1 MAALASS
8 ETHKKTSI
16 TWKTQDISLHN
27 FLNDF
32 NCGRY
37 VLNTEW
43 QRGDVHNIKWKQEV
57 IQSLIE
63 FNLVPTVYFQ
73 PSEKRSAIQESI
85 DGRQRCEAILQYLN
99 NKYEVACELWGNKSL
114 LYQDLPED
122 IQDDISMLTIP
133 ISISSRTLTKNEI
146 AKLFSRL
153 QQTKKTTMGEHLN
166 SKVFALSRE
175 FIKDILNIHEDTIS
189 GFITKDRY
197 NHIEFVLRC
206 MYLFVNFNESVVRQK
221 KIIMDTTPKRL
232 NEFYETL
239 ELNDNEKESF
249 VFLFKKLIQILLAI
263 STTTNY
269 RVSTKGTYLSIF
281 RLLLEYQTHE
291 YTTVFFIQQLK
302 KCLGSDEMLS
312 NKVGGEHNS
321 CEKTYQKL
329 KYVFDKIYES

>member
-1 MAALASS
+1 MAAPASS
-8 ETHKKTSI
+8 NTQTNTSI
-16 TWKTQDISLHN
+16 SWKTQDISLHN
-27 FLNDF
+27 FLNDY

-99 NKYEVACELWGNKSL
+99 NKYEVECELWGNKPL
-114 LYQDLPED
+114 LYKDLPED

-166 SKVFALSRE
+166 SKVFALSRG

-189 GFITKDRY
+189 GFINKDRH
-197 NHIEFVLRC
+197 NHIELILRC
-206 MYLFVNFNESVVRQK
+206 MYLFVKFNESVGSQK
-221 KIIMDTTPKRL
+221 KIIMDTTPKKL
-232 NEFYETL
+232 NSFYETL
-239 ELNDNEKESF
+239 DLNNDEKESF
-249 VFLFKKLIQILLAI
+249 VFIFKRLIQVLLAI

-269 RVSTKGTYLSIF
+269 RVSTKGIYLSIL
-281 RLLLEYQTHE
+281 RLLLEYQAQE
-291 YTTVFFIQQLK
+291 FTTVFFIQQLK
-302 KCLGSDEMLS
+302 DCLGSDEMLV

-321 CEKTYQKL
+321 CERTYQKL
-329 KYVFDKIYES
+329 KYVFDKIYEY

>member
-1 MAALASS
+1 MAAQASS
-8 ETHKKTSI
+8 NTQKNARIS
-16 TWKTQDISLHN
+16 WKTQDISLHN

-99 NKYEVACELWGNKSL
+99 NKYEVACDLWENKSL
-114 LYQDLPED
+114 LYKDLPEE

-133 ISISSRTLTKNEI
+133 ISISSRTLSKNEI

-166 SKVFALSRE
+166 SKVFALSRG

-189 GFITKDRY
+189 GFINKDRH

-206 MYLFVNFNESVVRQK
+206 MYLFVKFNESIVSQK
-221 KIIMDTTPKRL
+221 KIIMDTTPKKL
-232 NEFYETL
+232 NEFYEH
-239 ELNDNEKESF
+239 LNMNNDEKESF
-249 VFLFKKLIQILLAI
+249 VFIFKRLIQIMLAI

-269 RVSTKGTYLSIF
+269 RVSTKGTYLSIL
-281 RLLLEYQTHE
+281 RLLLEYQAQE
-291 YTTVFFIQQLK
+291 FTTVFFIQQLK
-302 KCLGSDEMLS
+302 KCLGSDEMLA

-321 CEKTYQKL
+321 CERTYQKL
-329 KYVFDKIYES
+329 KYVFDKIYDY